1 MKIKQ
6 LLLLLSFSA
15 FSQIIYAQSSDYK
28 NSIDS
33 VMSYFSKEN
42 SFLSNIEMKK
52 GNDII
57 YSYSSNSFEPKDG
70 QYRIGSITKTFTSI
84 IIFQLIEEQKLTLET
99 TLSKFYPKIKNAE
112 NITIENLLSHTTGIY
127 NITSWENY
135 YSTRN
140 QNFSKEQVLN
150 IIYNGQPDFKPSK
163 DCSYSNSN
171 YILLGYIIEDIT
183 SKNFA
188 LNVKERITNKID
200 LQQTFVAENESY
212 IKNEKS
218 YLYNGKTWVEDISSH
233 PSLPSSA
240 GAIVSTVSD
249 LNKLLYNLF
258 NGNLVS
264 EKSLSIM
271 QSLKSKSI
279 GHGLFKLPFYDKIG
293 WGHTGSIDEFKS
305 ATAYF
310 PAD

>member
-1 MKIKQ
+1 M
-6 LLLLLSFSA
+6 
-15 FSQIIYAQSSDYK
+15 
-28 NSIDS
+28 
-33 VMSYFSKEN
+33 
-42 SFLSNIEMKK
+42 
-52 GNDII
+52 
-57 YSYSSNSFEPKDG
+57 
-70 QYRIGSITKTFTSI
+70 
-84 IIFQLIEEQKLTLET
+84 
-99 TLSKFYPKIKNAE
+99 
-112 NITIENLLSHTTGIY
+112 
-127 NITSWENY
+127 
-135 YSTRN
+135 
-140 QNFSKEQVLN
+140 N
-150 IIYNGQPDFKPSK
+150 IIYNGKPDFKPSK